1 MRSRLSPLAIC
12 VLLLFSTAPLTVGA
26 GDEARNAEWTWP
38 PTHVV
43 ISEVL
48 VSASGEDYNGT
59 DWNGDGDIG
68 SSSDQYIEIWNPT
81 SASVDVSNWRIDDV
95 ANGGSAPCMVGW
107 NSTLG
112 PDQRMVFFRE
122 NTKIELD
129 YFDGDSV
136 TLSNSW
142 GDVIHQMSYPAEDS
156 WWDTPYQLADDGS
169 FPKWGDP
176 SPGVDE
182 PVNWTSPSGGELC
195 FTMSETRHEGA
206 YILTGRVVPMTSEN
220 AVIEDG
226 GVLILDGLIA
236 AIWDRSANGGEIPA
250 YVRTMA
256 PDAQVVDTGG
266 TIYPGLIDTHNHIH
280 YNAVPIWQ
288 LEPHLENG
296 YTNRYQWKNHPDY
309 KTEVTWPKTLLASG
323 SYWNLE
329 IEAIKYA
336 EMKSIVGGTTAVQ
349 GNPTTDDSA
358 YTWVLAR
365 NVEHYNFGRDNMHT
379 KVTELESDY
388 IGNHI
393 KTGNASGTLDA
404 WFLHLSEGTDGSSL
418 AEFSI
423 LQQND
428 LLVGELMLV
437 HGVPLGAAEFEA
449 MASVGASLIW
459 SPTSNLL
466 LYGQTANVAA
476 AHAEGVKISLAPD
489 WSPSGSKSPLH
500 EMKVA
505 DWLDSNRYGDIF
517 TNFEQVQMVT
527 TNPADGMNWQDDVGR
542 ITPGLAADLVVIDSF
557 HADPYRNLI
566 EAIDPDIML
575 TIVGG
580 LPIYGDVDLMTT
592 LNGDDKEVVQW
603 NGISKAIDVTFIGVD
618 DGEDTWAEISTSMEM
633 ALQFNQAD
641 MYDNFG
647 AAGDMSFAEFQVWA
661 DDKWPNLDSVGLDP
675 LWTWGDARY
684 FESLNGS
691 SDFNEIG
698 TIDLWEAY
706 YNVSVDPSTGH
717 RDADHRDYTNPTT
730 EPGPDPVRGCI
741 DAVATNYDS
750 TATEDDGTCVYP
762 EPEPEPEPEPD
773 STDGERDSESSMSS
787 LVVVGV
793 AFTGLIILASV
804 IVIAV
809 LLATGPKKEE

>member
-182 PVNWTSPSGGELC
+182 PANWTSPSGGELC

-309 KTEVTWPKTLLASG
+309 KTEVTWPKKLLGGPPQFKAIPPLTILPIPGYWRVTWNTTTLVATTCIPRLLS
-323 SYWNLE
+323 WN
-329 IEAIKYA
+329 
-336 EMKSIVGGTTAVQ
+336 
-349 GNPTTDDSA
+349 
-358 YTWVLAR
+358 
-365 NVEHYNFGRDNMHT
+365 
-379 KVTELESDY
+379 
-388 IGNHI
+388 
-393 KTGNASGTLDA
+393 
-404 WFLHLSEGTDGSSL
+404 
-418 AEFSI
+418 
-423 LQQND
+423 
-428 LLVGELMLV
+428 
-437 HGVPLGAAEFEA
+437 
-449 MASVGASLIW
+449 
-459 SPTSNLL
+459 
-466 LYGQTANVAA
+466 
-476 AHAEGVKISLAPD
+476 
-489 WSPSGSKSPLH
+489 
-500 EMKVA
+500 
-505 DWLDSNRYGDIF
+505 
-517 TNFEQVQMVT
+517 
-527 TNPADGMNWQDDVGR
+527 R
-542 ITPGLAADLVVIDSF
+542 ITLAITSRRAMPPVHLTLGSCIYQKGLMEAALLSSVFCS
-557 HADPYRNLI
+557 R
-566 EAIDPDIML
+566 
-575 TIVGG
+575 
-580 LPIYGDVDLMTT
+580 MTCWSA
-592 LNGDDKEVVQW
+592 N
-603 NGISKAIDVTFIGVD
+603 
-618 DGEDTWAEISTSMEM
+618 
-633 ALQFNQAD
+633 
-641 MYDNFG
+641 
-647 AAGDMSFAEFQVWA
+647 
-661 DDKWPNLDSVGLDP
+661 
-675 LWTWGDARY
+675 
-684 FESLNGS
+684 
-691 SDFNEIG
+691 
-698 TIDLWEAY
+698 
-706 YNVSVDPSTGH
+706 
-717 RDADHRDYTNPTT
+717 
-730 EPGPDPVRGCI
+730 
-741 DAVATNYDS
+741 
-750 TATEDDGTCVYP
+750 
-762 EPEPEPEPEPD
+762 
-773 STDGERDSESSMSS
+773 
-787 LVVVGV
+787 
-793 AFTGLIILASV
+793 
-804 IVIAV
+804 
-809 LLATGPKKEE
+809 